1 MRDAEIEKEG
11 DGPSFFCIEVI
22 FLEQRHVPRS
32 NVLPL
37 RQPED
42 HDGQDE
48 YGVFPE
54 AAGAAYLEGEA
65 FLCEGY
71 ERRAVRG
78 AHVQQAMRERPEAK
92 AVDERGG

>member
-11 DGPSFFCIEVI
+11 DEPSFFLCRDD
-22 FLEQRHVPRS
+22 FLEQRYVPRS

-54 AAGAAYLEGEA
+54 AAGTAYLEGEA
-65 FLCEGY
+65 FLREGD
-71 ERRAVRG
+71 ERSSMRG
-78 AHVQQAMRERPEAK
+78 AHVQQA
-92 AVDERGG
+92 V